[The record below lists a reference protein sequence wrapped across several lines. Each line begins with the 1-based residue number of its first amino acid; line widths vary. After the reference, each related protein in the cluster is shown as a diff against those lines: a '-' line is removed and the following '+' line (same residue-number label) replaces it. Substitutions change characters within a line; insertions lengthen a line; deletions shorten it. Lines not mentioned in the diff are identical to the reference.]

1 MGKLIFGLLERS
13 PDREFPPTPKGWI
26 PFPRATT
33 ALLLLATALSAVAQ
47 EQMPDIQADPRL
59 EELAR
64 LRTQHA
70 ERVEVSD
77 EEAMDPAV
85 FTQLSPYAA
94 EQTAVKLP
102 EDQRLD

>member
-1 MGKLIFGLLERS
+1 
-13 PDREFPPTPKGWI
+13 
-26 PFPRATT
+26 
-33 ALLLLATALSAVAQ
+33 
-47 EQMPDIQADPRL
+47 MPDIQADPRL

-70 ERVEVSD
+70 ERVEISG

-85 FTQLSPYAA
+85 FTELSPYAA